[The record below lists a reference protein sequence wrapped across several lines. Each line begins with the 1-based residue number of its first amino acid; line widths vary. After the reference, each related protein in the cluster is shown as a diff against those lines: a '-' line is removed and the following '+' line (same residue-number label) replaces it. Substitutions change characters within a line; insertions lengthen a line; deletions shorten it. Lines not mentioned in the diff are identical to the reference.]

1 MKGRI
6 LISLFAVLVGVLL
19 DAVAGPTLLGGRTGL
34 HFAAA
39 AVVLVGM
46 RSGVIWGLGAGWL
59 AATALVSLH
68 GGPLGMSMLTLGLAG
83 ACAGL
88 FAKAAALELVWLDA
102 LILLGVLLAEDALA
116 GLLAWG
122 VYGVAFRLE
131 VGGIVAATLVSLL
144 ARSLASHLRRAIFPA
159 GSPESSTQR
168 RGVHEA

>member
-1 MKGRI
+1 VKGRI

-19 DAVAGPTLLGGRTGL
+19 DAVVGPILLGGRTGL
-34 HFAAA
+34 HFGAA

-46 RSGVIWGLGAGWL
+46 RSGFIWGLGAGWL

-88 FAKAAALELVWLDA
+88 LVEAAALELVWLDA
-102 LILLGVLLAEDALA
+102 LILLGALLAEDALA

-131 VGGIVAATLVSLL
+131 LGGILAATLMALA
-144 ARSLASHLRRAIFPA
+144 ARSLALRLRRAMFPA
-159 GSPESSTQR
+159 ESPESPTRR